1 MNIGPYIVNSTR
13 DACKW
18 NRDAGE
24 KPKHRLRVYSQQRVL
39 LAEVFPAE
47 LDTRLGTSNPL
58 LFVRRNPQSRSTK
71 ELIRQLVQNGVDEQ
85 GVRLILT
92 IPEDIEN
99 K

>member
-24 KPKHRLRVYSQQRVL
+24 KPNHRLRVYSQQRVL

-47 LDTRLGTSNPL
+47 MDTRLGTSNPL

-71 ELIRQLVQNGVDEQ
+71 ELKNQLQLNGVSDADIA
-85 GVRLILT
+85 LILT
-92 IPEDIEN
+92 IPS
-99 K
+99 